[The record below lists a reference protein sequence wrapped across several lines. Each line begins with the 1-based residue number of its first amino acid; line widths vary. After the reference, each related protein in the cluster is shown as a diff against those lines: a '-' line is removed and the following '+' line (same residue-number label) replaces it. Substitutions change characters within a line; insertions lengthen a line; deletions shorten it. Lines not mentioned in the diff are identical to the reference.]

1 MVFRVFIFIILLFRI
16 NGKNG
21 HLNDFRH
28 YYGNFLKVL
37 FWKLLDYSYVQSSFS
52 AIMRHI
58 DNSSLKY
65 PLQLKILWINIRV
78 NSFIKTWESIVKWKS
93 KKLPRKLWV
102 AQKLSL
108 QFLFTVL
115 IIICHFT
122 DLEVYTVFL
131 YISLIKTTKT
141 LLWLSVLLFFE
152 DWQPQNVV
160 TMFLLFTN
168 ISYLLEVKITPDITN
183 SLWFLHAV

>member
-21 HLNDFRH
+21 DLNDFRH

-131 YISLIKTTKT
+131 YIS
-141 LLWLSVLLFFE
+141 
-152 DWQPQNVV
+152 
-160 TMFLLFTN
+160 
-168 ISYLLEVKITPDITN
+168 
-183 SLWFLHAV
+183 

>member
-21 HLNDFRH
+21 HLNVNNFRQ

-93 KKLPRKLWV
+93 KKLPGKLWV

-108 QFLFTVL
+108 HILFTVL

-131 YISLIKTTKT
+131 
-141 LLWLSVLLFFE
+141 
-152 DWQPQNVV
+152 
-160 TMFLLFTN
+160 
-168 ISYLLEVKITPDITN
+168 
-183 SLWFLHAV
+183 

>member
-21 HLNDFRH
+21 HLNVNNFRQ

-93 KKLPRKLWV
+93 KTWPRKLWV

-108 QFLFTVL
+108 HFLFTVL

-122 DLEVYTVFL
+122 NLEVYTVFL
-131 YISLIKTTKT
+131 
-141 LLWLSVLLFFE
+141 
-152 DWQPQNVV
+152 
-160 TMFLLFTN
+160 
-168 ISYLLEVKITPDITN
+168 
-183 SLWFLHAV
+183 

>member
-21 HLNDFRH
+21 HLNVNNFRQ

-131 YISLIKTTKT
+131 YIS
-141 LLWLSVLLFFE
+141 
-152 DWQPQNVV
+152 
-160 TMFLLFTN
+160 
-168 ISYLLEVKITPDITN
+168 
-183 SLWFLHAV
+183 

>member
-21 HLNDFRH
+21 HLNVNNFRQ

-37 FWKLLDYSYVQSSFS
+37 FWKLLDYSYIQSSFS

-93 KKLPRKLWV
+93 KKLPGKLWV

-108 QFLFTVL
+108 HILFTVL

-131 YISLIKTTKT
+131 
-141 LLWLSVLLFFE
+141 
-152 DWQPQNVV
+152 
-160 TMFLLFTN
+160 
-168 ISYLLEVKITPDITN
+168 
-183 SLWFLHAV
+183 

>member
-21 HLNDFRH
+21 HLNVNNFRQ

-93 KKLPRKLWV
+93 KKLPGKLWV

-108 QFLFTVL
+108 HILFTVL

-131 YISLIKTTKT
+131 YIS
-141 LLWLSVLLFFE
+141 
-152 DWQPQNVV
+152 
-160 TMFLLFTN
+160 
-168 ISYLLEVKITPDITN
+168 
-183 SLWFLHAV
+183 

>member
-1 MVFRVFIFIILLFRI
+1 MVFHVFIFIILLFRI
-16 NGKNG
+16 NGKKG
-21 HLNDFRH
+21 HLAENDFRH
-28 YYGNFLKVL
+28 HYGNFLKVL

-131 YISLIKTTKT
+131 YIS
-141 LLWLSVLLFFE
+141 
-152 DWQPQNVV
+152 
-160 TMFLLFTN
+160 
-168 ISYLLEVKITPDITN
+168 
-183 SLWFLHAV
+183 